1 MFTKVTGEN
10 GKAYIYDDKNQ
21 KKELPINDVNVIDAA
36 TIINNQEY
44 VEEIVKELVKENL
57 YLNLTSVI
65 FFVIRLILLNIITF
79 AFFGILAISKSINI
93 LTLIPIITSLSTF
106 TSVIFLIKDLIKN
119 KTKKENNNFAINY
132 LVNELLKLKNK
143 EQEIY
148 NTKTYALI
156 RNGQE
161 FMIKDDEQFRNCID
175 FMCKYF
181 NNRKSL
187 NKQLKKS
194 QNLKDDLNQCLN
206 KPLSTYNF
214 NPQNREKIESDIY
227 NNILLSKQIN
237 KHKKRIRKK

>member
-1 MFTKVTGEN
+1 MFTKITGEN
-10 GKAYIYDDKNQ
+10 GKIYIYDDKNQ
-21 KKELPINDVNVIDAA
+21 KIELPINDVNVIDTA

-65 FFVIRLILLNIITF
+65 FFVIRLILLNIIAF

-119 KTKKENNNFAINY
+119 KIKKENNNFAINY

-156 RNGQE
+156 RNGQ
-161 FMIKDDEQFRNCID
+161 
-175 FMCKYF
+175 
-181 NNRKSL
+181 
-187 NKQLKKS
+187 
-194 QNLKDDLNQCLN
+194 
-206 KPLSTYNF
+206 
-214 NPQNREKIESDIY
+214 
-227 NNILLSKQIN
+227 
-237 KHKKRIRKK
+237 

>member
-1 MFTKVTGEN
+1 MFTKITGEN
-10 GKAYIYDDKNQ
+10 GKIYIYDDKNQ

-156 RNGQE
+156 RDGQE

-214 NPQNREKIESDIY
+214 NPQNREKIKSDIY
-227 NNILLSKQIN
+227 NNILLSNQIN